1 MMVTY
6 WIDARPLIG
15 EQYSFRR
22 MASQPYMRKAMTR
35 RCLVPALILS
45 AVLAHANGTAA
56 EIVRISG
63 MGPSGTS
70 VVNPAAKKE

>member
-1 MMVTY
+1 
-6 WIDARPLIG
+6 
-15 EQYSFRR
+15 
-22 MASQPYMRKAMTR
+22 MRKAMTR

-56 EIVRISG
+56 EIVQISG
-63 MGPSGTS
+63 MGPSGTN